1 VGETGPAA
9 PPERPDGARRLET
22 WFEWGLQRSR
32 LIILVPVVVLL
43 LASAAAFVYDA
54 GLFIWSLVQVV
65 EHPFP
70 AGHRIG
76 LFLLVIDLFLVGATM
91 FIAAIGFYELFI
103 SRVDGNGTSSTLP
116 TWLVMRDLNDL
127 KARVVSMLVLVTA
140 ASFVDQVVDFG
151 GGSDI
156 LFLGGAVALVIFAL
170 TAFLRF
176 GTGRDG
182 A

>member
-1 VGETGPAA
+1 MGEAGPAA
-9 PPERPDGARRLET
+9 PPGRPGGGRWLET

-32 LIILVPVVVLL
+32 LIIMVPVVVLL
-43 LASAAAFVYDA
+43 LASAAAFIYDA
-54 GLFIWSLVQVV
+54 GLFIWSMVQVV

-70 AGHRIG
+70 ASHRIG

-91 FIAAIGFYELFI
+91 FIAAIGFYELFV
-103 SRVDGNGTSSTLP
+103 SRVDAGGTMP
-116 TWLVMRDLNDL
+116 KWLVMHDLNDL

-140 ASFVDQVVDFG
+140 ASFVDQVVEFG
-151 GGSDI
+151 GGSGI

>member
-9 PPERPDGARRLET
+9 PPERPAGDGWLET
-22 WFEWGLQRSR
+22 WFEWGLQQSR
-32 LIILVPVVVLL
+32 LIIMVPVVVLL

-103 SRVDGNGTSSTLP
+103 SRVDAGGTSAMP
-116 TWLVMRDLNDL
+116 EWLVMRDLNDL

-140 ASFVDQVVDFG
+140 ASFVDQVVDFE
-151 GGSDI
+151 GGSGI

-176 GTGRDG
+176 GTGREG